1 MDIVEKLHKEFLSE
15 ASSSPIL
22 LNDLAAMEKYIAES
36 YMGRSL
42 IELLQNADD
51 AYATKFCI
59 SKLKNNTYL
68 IANNG
73 RAFTEEDLY
82 ALCRSGAST
91 KRRKSGTIGFR
102 GIGFKS
108 VVNYA
113 KTVHLISGN
122 IRTTFSRDKTKK
134 EITNIEKVPLI
145 RIPHFFSGDNYNKI
159 VQQVLGNGYTT
170 AFIFET
176 ENDLLESEIQD
187 FNISCM
193 IFLQNLSEILYKS
206 DSIQL
211 WKTEK
216 KKKSNISKIITCF
229 DGKEKTTWL
238 VFSNEKK
245 RPCDIAFRYDM
256 DKVVSA
262 SKEESV
268 IHSFMPTNNRLS
280 IPIKI
285 NGDFSTDPSRTKVT
299 IDAETMNAIN
309 NCGTF
314 LSEIAINIIDSG
326 KDELGIIKA
335 ISIGSIDPLSNI
347 RGKSVSDYLVECVH
361 ENLKKYFQKFAHDK
375 DIYYQRNGITD
386 RDFDIIINTINA
398 VGIGNKI
405 EKDILGITELVKNI
419 GIKQIPIDK
428 ILEVMKTIECEK
440 ATRIQILSDVVQ
452 DSRLGIKQD
461 IKEKIKK
468 AKLIEYSNGV
478 KSIEEQEQND
488 LMEESYQ
495 GAVVEKLGTLSG
507 LEWFAKQMNIAIKNN
522 NFKQEVKELALNK
535 NIVFTNHIIKK
546 WRSVE
551 ENFLQFVQNL
561 SEVDTAIDVANKNL
575 GYDIEVTLK
584 SGEHEYYEIKS
595 VNRIGDTFSITNNEF
610 SSAIQHKGKYKL
622 AVVQQEKCQFNVCII
637 SDPANSLILTKRVTR
652 WEWYCSDYSGSIFQA
667 QMES

>member
-1 MDIVEKLHKEFLSE
+1 MNIVEKLHKEFLTE

-73 RAFTEEDLY
+73 REFTEEDLY

-122 IRTTFSRDKTKK
+122 IRTTFSRDQTKK

-159 VQQVLGNGYTT
+159 VQQVLENGYTT
-170 AFIFET
+170 AFVFET
-176 ENDLLESEIQD
+176 ENDLLESEIQE

-193 IFLQNLSEILYKS
+193 IFLRNLSEIFYKN
-206 DSIQL
+206 DSMKL

-216 KKKSNISKIITCF
+216 KKKSDISEIITCF

-238 VFSNEKK
+238 VYSNEKK
-245 RPCDIAFRYDM
+245 KPCDIAFRYDM
-256 DKVVSA
+256 DKVVPA

-268 IHSFMPTNNRLS
+268 MHSFMPTKNRLS

-299 IDAETMNAIN
+299 IDDETMNAIN

-326 KDELGIIKA
+326 KDEFGIIKTM
-335 ISIGSIDPLSNI
+335 STGSIDPLSNI
-347 RGKSVSDYLVECVH
+347 RGKSASDYFVECVH
-361 ENLKKYFQKFAHDK
+361 ENLKKYFQNIAHGK
-375 DIYYQRNGITD
+375 DIYYQRNGITNN
-386 RDFDIIINTINA
+386 DFDIIINTINA

-405 EKDILGITELVKNI
+405 EKEISGITELVRII
-419 GIKQIPIDK
+419 GIKQIPIDRT
-428 ILEVMKTIECEK
+428 LEVMKTIECEK

-452 DSRLGIKQD
+452 DSRFGIKQD

-488 LMEESYQ
+488 FMEESYQ
-495 GAVVEKLGTLSG
+495 GAVVEKLGTFSG
-507 LEWFAKQMNIAIKNN
+507 LEWFAKQMNIAIKDN
-522 NFKQEVKELALNK
+522 NFKQEVKELELN
-535 NIVFTNHIIKK
+535 NTVFTNHIIKK

-551 ENFLQFVQNL
+551 ENFLQFIQNL
-561 SEVDTAIDVANKNL
+561 PEVDTAIDVANKNL
-575 GYDIEVTLK
+575 GYDMEVTLK

-595 VNRIGDTFSITNNEF
+595 VNRIGDTFSMTNNEF
-610 SSAIQHKGKYKL
+610 SSAIQHKEKYKL
-622 AVVQQEKCQFNVCII
+622 AVVQQEKSQFNVCII

-652 WEWYCSDYSGSIFQA
+652 WEWYCSDYSGSIFRA
-667 QMES
+667 RMES

>member
-1 MDIVEKLHKEFLSE
+1 MGIVEKLHKEFLIE

-51 AYATKFCI
+51 AHASKFCI
-59 SKLKNNTYL
+59 RKLKNNTYL
-68 IANNG
+68 VANNG

-134 EITNIEKVPLI
+134 EITNIEMVPLI
-145 RIPHFFSGDNYNKI
+145 RIPHIFSGENYDKVI
-159 VQQVLGNGYTT
+159 QQVFKNGYTT

-176 ENDLLESEIQD
+176 ENDSLEKEIQN

-193 IFLQNLSEILYKS
+193 IFLRNLSEILYEN

-211 WKTEK
+211 WKTEE

-229 DGKEKTTWL
+229 DGMEKTTWL
-238 VFSNEKK
+238 VFSDAKK
-245 RPCDIAFRYDM
+245 EPCDIAFRYDV

-268 IHSFMPTNNRLS
+268 IHSFMPTNSRLS

-285 NGDFSTDPSRTKVT
+285 NGDFSTDPSRTKVI
-299 IDAETMNAIN
+299 IDAETMDTIDK
-309 NCGTF
+309 CGTF
-314 LSEIAINIIDSG
+314 LSEIAFNIIDSG
-326 KDELGIIKA
+326 KDEFGIIKA

-347 RGKSVSDYLVECVH
+347 RGKSASDYFVECVH
-361 ENLKKYFQKFAHDK
+361 ENLKKYFQKFAQDK

-386 RDFDIIINTINA
+386 SDFDIIIKTINA
-398 VGIGNKI
+398 VGIGNKK
-405 EKDILGITELVKNI
+405 EKEIPGITELLKII

-428 ILEVMKTIECEK
+428 ILEVMQMIECDK
-440 ATRIQILSDVVQ
+440 ATRIQVLSDVVQ
-452 DSRLGIKQD
+452 DSRLGINED
-461 IKEKIKK
+461 IKGKIKK
-468 AKLIEYSNGV
+468 AKLIEYLSGV
-478 KSIEEQEQND
+478 KSIEEQEKND
-488 LMEESYQ
+488 FMEESYQ
-495 GAVVEKLGTLSG
+495 GAVVEKLGTFSG
-507 LEWFAKQMNIAIKNN
+507 LEWFAKQMNIAIQNN
-522 NFKQEVKELALNK
+522 NFKQEEKDLEFSTNA
-535 NIVFTNHIIKK
+535 IFTNYIIKK

-561 SEVDTAIDVANKNL
+561 PEVDTAIDVANKNL

-595 VNRIGDTFSITNNEF
+595 VNRIGDTFSMTNNEF
-610 SSAIQHKGKYKL
+610 SSAIQHKEKYKL
-622 AVVQQEKCQFNVCII
+622 AVVQQEKSQFNVCII

-652 WEWYCSDYSGSIFQA
+652 WEWYCSDYSGKIFRA
-667 QMES
+667 EMEN

>member
-1 MDIVEKLHKEFLSE
+1 MNIVEKLHKEFLIE

-73 RAFTEEDLY
+73 REFTEEDLY

-108 VVNYA
+108 VVNYS

-134 EITNIEKVPLI
+134 EITNIEMVPLI
-145 RIPHFFSGDNYNKI
+145 RIPHFFSGDNYDKI
-159 VQQVLGNGYTT
+159 IQQVLENGYTT
-170 AFIFET
+170 VFIFET
-176 ENDLLESEIQD
+176 ENDSLENEIRD

-193 IFLQNLSEILYKS
+193 IFLRNLSEILYKN

-216 KKKSNISKIITCF
+216 KKKSDISKIITCF
-229 DGKEKTTWL
+229 DGNEKTTWL

-245 RPCDIAFRYDM
+245 KPCDIAFQYDM
-256 DKVVSA
+256 DKVVFA

-268 IHSFMPTNNRLS
+268 IHSFMPTNSRLS

-314 LSEIAINIIDSG
+314 LSEIAIDIMNSR
-326 KDELGIIKA
+326 KDKLGIIKA
-335 ISIGSIDPLSNI
+335 ISIGSIDPLINI
-347 RGKSVSDYLVECVH
+347 KGKSASDYFVECVH
-361 ENLKKYFQKFAHDK
+361 ENLKKYFQKFAHGK
-375 DIYYQRNGITD
+375 DLYYQRNGITD
-386 RDFDIIINTINA
+386 SDFDIIINTINA

-405 EKDILGITELVKNI
+405 EKEISGIIELVKMI

-440 ATRIQILSDVVQ
+440 TTRIQILSDVVQ

-478 KSIEEQEQND
+478 KSIEEQGKND
-488 LMEESYQ
+488 FMEESYQ
-495 GAVVEKLGTLSG
+495 GAVVEKLGTFSR

-522 NFKQEVKELALNK
+522 NFRQEVKELEFNK
-535 NIVFTNHIIKK
+535 NTVFTNHIIKK

-551 ENFLQFVQNL
+551 ENFLQFIQNL
-561 SEVDTAIDVANKNL
+561 PEVDTAIDVANKNL

-595 VNRIGDTFSITNNEF
+595 VNRIGDTFSMTNNEF
-610 SSAIQHKGKYKL
+610 SSAIQHKEKYKL
-622 AVVQQEKCQFNVCII
+622 AVVQQEKSQFNVCII
-637 SDPANSLILTKRVTR
+637 NDPANSLILTKRVTR
-652 WEWYCSDYSGSIFQA
+652 WEWYCSDYSGSIFRT